1 MTRPFYLLVVG
12 LSLATGVM
20 LMHAYGKNMTQN
32 KKPLLLVAKL
42 THFTSPAFSSA
53 YYEPRKSLKTHMIN
67 PAYIEMLPINR
78 MDFVYEK

>member
-1 MTRPFYLLVVG
+1 MHTPFYLL
-12 LSLATGVM
+12 LLLLTFATGAM
-20 LMHAYGKNMTQN
+20 CMHAYGQN
-32 KKPLLLVAKL
+32 TTASQKPLLLVAKL

-53 YYEPRKSLKTHMIN
+53 YYEPRKSLKTHVIN